1 LLPWIE
7 ILPAFGHGG
16 LVVTVLAGFA
26 ALLITQTDWYR
37 GSRTGIYALIGV
49 VAIAVLVELVLTTWY
64 LFSPTYIDHIE
75 ASAASVT
82 QYFRQG
88 MALYP
93 DLGSYTFH
101 GLLYGPLLAEVSS
114 LGYLFGSGVFASKL
128 IGWVAAWAA
137 VGLLLALP
145 GPPGR
150 GTWQWAAASAS
161 VLCVLTTFGSVLT
174 ADRADS
180 LLLLCATAGFFCV
193 LRSSGLAALAA
204 VALLAGAAADLKLH
218 GPAYLLPAVYWWVS
232 EQRQRRVGR
241 WLQAAG
247 IATAAG
253 LLGAGLPF
261 LPGNVDLEGYLGY
274 LALAT
279 KHGLAWGELLSNWAF
294 LLSLWAP
301 PVLIF
306 LATRNMPRPLRTFA
320 VLLFMVETVVAVIA
334 GKPGAGIHH
343 LLPFLCFHTVLLQ
356 RMLAAASELP
366 HGEGRAARGAAV
378 ALVVVLAGTAWPAG
392 AIFRYLSRFDLQ
404 RPRQEATRAELT
416 RIAARYPLGMLGVS
430 DLSSYPL
437 TSFRPWLTLSGTRQT
452 DYGALMD
459 LKLSGVSDAPLAL
472 ALASCEIPY
481 LFMPRP
487 GVPFSLQNRYGG
499 PLFSDAV
506 RAEFVRRYSL
516 LETGT
521 DFNVYGCNRGSAQ

>member
-1 LLPWIE
+1 MLPWIE

-16 LVVTVLAGFA
+16 LVVTVLAAFA
-26 ALLITQTDWYR
+26 ALLITRTDGYR
-37 GSRTGIYALIGV
+37 GSKDGIYALAGV
-49 VAIAVLVELVLTTWY
+49 VAIPVLTELALTTWY
-64 LFSPTYIDHIE
+64 LFSPTYLDHIE

-82 QYFRQG
+82 QYFLQG
-88 MALYP
+88 TAVYP

-128 IGWVAAWAA
+128 VGWVAAWTAI
-137 VGLLLALP
+137 GLLLALP
-145 GPPGR
+145 HPSGR
-150 GTWQWAAASAS
+150 RWHWAAAISS
-161 VLCVLTTFGSVLT
+161 VLLVLTTFGSVLT

-193 LRSSGLAALAA
+193 LRYSGLPALAAL
-204 VALLAGAAADLKLH
+204 ALLAGAATDLKLH
-218 GPAYLLPAVYWWVS
+218 GPAYLLPALYWWVS
-232 EQRQRRVGR
+232 EQRERRVGR
-241 WLQAAG
+241 WLQATG
-247 IATAAG
+247 VVTVAG
-253 LLGAGLPF
+253 LIGVGLPF
-261 LPGNVDLEGYLGY
+261 IPGNVDLDGYLGY
-274 LALAT
+274 IGLAT
-279 KHGLAWGELLSNWAF
+279 KHGLAWGELISNCAF

-306 LATRNMPRPLRTFA
+306 LATRVMPRPLRTFA
-320 VLLFMVETVVAVIA
+320 ALLFTVETVVAVIA
-334 GKPGAGIHH
+334 GKPGAGNHH
-343 LLPFLCFHTVLLQ
+343 LLPFLCFHAVLLQ
-356 RMLAAASELP
+356 RMLAAASEAP
-366 HGEGRAARGAAV
+366 HDEERAARGAAV
-378 ALVVVLAGTAWPAG
+378 ALAVVLVGTAWPAG
-392 AIFRYLSRFDLQ
+392 AIFRYLFRFDLQ
-404 RPRQEATRAELT
+404 LPRQEATRAELT

-437 TSFRPWLTLSGTRQT
+437 TSFRPWLTLTGTRQT
-452 DYGALMD
+452 DYGAMMD

-487 GVPFSLQNRYGG
+487 GVPFTLPNSYGG

-506 RAEFVRRYSL
+506 RAEFLRRYSL

-521 DFNVYGCNRGSAQ
+521 DFDVYGCNRGSAH